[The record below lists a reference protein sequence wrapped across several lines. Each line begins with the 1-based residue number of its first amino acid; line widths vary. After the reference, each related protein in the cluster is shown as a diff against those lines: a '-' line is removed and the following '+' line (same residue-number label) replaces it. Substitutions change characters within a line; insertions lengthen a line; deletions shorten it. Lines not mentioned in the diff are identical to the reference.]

1 MEQIIYGIT
10 IILYSIFII
19 RFILS
24 WVGGDFDLDMDADGD
39 VDLGDIVSFK
49 GATHFL
55 MGFFSWLST
64 KLMTSHTIMWYDY
77 VIAFVIGLIF
87 FIILLFI
94 YKFMMKLESKP
105 EILSGKELI
114 GHSGKVYI
122 YEYYDMDNGLYH
134 YVITTNNGIGTI
146 ELSAVST
153 SKFHIGDTVIL
164 CDYNGSYY
172 FIK

>member
-10 IILYSIFII
+10 IVLYAVFII

-39 VDLGDIVSFK
+39 VDLGDVVSFK

-64 KLMTSHTIMWYDY
+64 KLMTTHTIMWYDY
-77 VIAFVIGLIF
+77 LIAFVIGLIF
-87 FIILLFI
+87 FIMLLFV

-105 EILSGKELI
+105 IILFGEDLI
-114 GHSGKVYI
+114 GYQGTI
-122 YEYYDMDNGLYH
+122 YLKDYEDLDTGWKH
-134 YVITTNNGIGTI
+134 YTITVNNGNGTV
-146 ELSAVST
+146 ELSAIST
-153 SKFHIGDTVIL
+153 KNFRTGDSITIF
-164 CDYNGSYY
+164 DFENSYY
-172 FIK
+172 LIK